1 MTIRESQIMGGMHLV
16 ILGAGASIAS
26 SFRDPEAL
34 QKALQ
39 KELQK
44 ALQKELQIKC
54 LPKPPREY

>member
-1 MTIRESQIMGGMHLV
+1 MGGMHLV

-34 QKALQ
+34 QK
-39 KELQK
+39 
-44 ALQKELQIKC
+44 ELQIKC

>member
-1 MTIRESQIMGGMHLV
+1 MGGMHLV

-34 QKALQ
+34 QK
-39 KELQK
+39 E
-44 ALQKELQIKC
+44 LQKELQIKC